1 MSDAEYVAAVKGRLD
16 TVIQAAINW
25 LNAQERKPWSS
36 EDEQRCVKATR
47 ACVEELKPLIGSRLI
62 QLAQKYAHPDP
73 NCFGVPLV
81 NALHALAWRDG
92 PRSSLRSIQD
102 CYHYLINLS
111 VVVSGSTESAV
122 SERDRTPYDPHQRQP
137 ETLGELERWM
147 YADAAGGIMK
157 PPVIHLHTPPVPG
170 LDRLDSYCKAKY
182 LRNLSIETVR
192 GLIGEYALA
201 RDISAQEARAASIQ
215 ETANAL
221 APKAPA
227 KHLDDRQRTVVAGS
241 AAPSPLL
248 QPPDNWDRNSRTSAV
263 EPLPAEDL
271 PLWEKLQAALAGLAG
286 CMKSRPDLPL
296 GRATDFHHRIADS
309 LKDVGAA
316 LRAVGLQDCMDDW
329 DCPRGHGS
337 YARNLLQFTRDPT
350 PEVVGRLLSQD
361 AREPAFLDLMRRDI
375 VQFAERLLAATK
387 PTSSSLLHFNPVAPL
402 PERPAAE
409 DINAAIEQAGLGP
422 FLDKLGAVIAQAL
435 ASRPS
440 LPVPQELRRIAG
452 GGPVTATHIMAYLTH
467 VCRIP
472 PSEQLLLT
480 HRQKHAL
487 LEAGVRVEREL
498 AGRAADEPGETS
510 ADGTIPQQTTADL
523 PNGPFGTD
531 GFRYRKKE
539 VRFGR
544 AAKQRALLL
553 ALWDE
558 ENLRPRDPRPVQDVL
573 DAVYGE
579 DHDTDDAAFRQLCAD
594 TRSRF
599 EKSAV
604 PLTIETVQGR
614 IQLIPRPQ

>member
-111 VVVSGSTESAV
+111 VVVSGPTESAV

-227 KHLDDRQRTVVAGS
+227 KHLDDRQ
-241 AAPSPLL
+241 APSSPVR
-248 QPPDNWDRNSRTSAV
+248 PPPPRFSSRRTT
-263 EPLPAEDL
+263 
-271 PLWEKLQAALAGLAG
+271 G
-286 CMKSRPDLPL
+286 
-296 GRATDFHHRIADS
+296 
-309 LKDVGAA
+309 
-316 LRAVGLQDCMDDW
+316 
-329 DCPRGHGS
+329 
-337 YARNLLQFTRDPT
+337 
-350 PEVVGRLLSQD
+350 
-361 AREPAFLDLMRRDI
+361 
-375 VQFAERLLAATK
+375 
-387 PTSSSLLHFNPVAPL
+387 
-402 PERPAAE
+402 
-409 DINAAIEQAGLGP
+409 
-422 FLDKLGAVIAQAL
+422 
-435 ASRPS
+435 
-440 LPVPQELRRIAG
+440 
-452 GGPVTATHIMAYLTH
+452 TATH
-467 VCRIP
+467 
-472 PSEQLLLT
+472 
-480 HRQKHAL
+480 AL
-487 LEAGVRVEREL
+487 
-498 AGRAADEPGETS
+498 
-510 ADGTIPQQTTADL
+510 
-523 PNGPFGTD
+523 
-531 GFRYRKKE
+531 
-539 VRFGR
+539 
-544 AAKQRALLL
+544 
-553 ALWDE
+553 
-558 ENLRPRDPRPVQDVL
+558 PR
-573 DAVYGE
+573 
-579 DHDTDDAAFRQLCAD
+579 
-594 TRSRF
+594 
-599 EKSAV
+599 
-604 PLTIETVQGR
+604 
-614 IQLIPRPQ
+614 